1 MVGEAVGARP
11 PGRNLGPRHALG
23 IIEQPGQMP
32 SHAGRTVAAHQRTQF
47 ARPHLACGV
56 LGAQIAEH
64 DLRHA
69 DIEPDDGRERF
80 VHLASMVQLER
91 GDTQAFL
98 VNLRAVGGVG
108 AGDAAAHIG
117 VVADHHRPGQQFA
130 LLEDGVE
137 HEDVRQVHAARIRVI
152 HHHRITG

>member
-1 MVGEAVGARP
+1 MGHP
-11 PGRNLGPRHALG
+11 PRRYHHRRG
-23 IIEQPGQMP
+23 
-32 SHAGRTVAAHQRTQF
+32 TVAAHQRTQF

-69 DIEPDDGRERF
+69 DIEPDDGRKRF
-80 VHLASMVQLER
+80 VHLAGTVQLER

-98 VNLRAVGGVG
+98 VDLRAVGCVG

-137 HEDVRQVHAARIRVI
+137 HEDVRQVHAARIWVI